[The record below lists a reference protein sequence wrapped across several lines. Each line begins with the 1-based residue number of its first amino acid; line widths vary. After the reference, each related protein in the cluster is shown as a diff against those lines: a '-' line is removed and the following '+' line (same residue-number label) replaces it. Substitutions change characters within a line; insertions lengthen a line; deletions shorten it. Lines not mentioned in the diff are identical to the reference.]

1 LEPEVV
7 GASIEGA
14 VEEAGGG
21 LAEAVA
27 VDTAAVEGLAWGA
40 VVAKAELFGVF
51 RESDAD
57 ARLS

>member
-1 LEPEVV
+1 LEPEEV

-27 VDTAAVEGLAWGA
+27 VVTAAVEE
-40 VVAKAELFGVF
+40 VA
-51 RESDAD
+51 
-57 ARLS
+57 